1 MRIRLIKIA
10 ALALF
15 VIFLA
20 LSCTA
25 EKIDTGRKTEVAFY
39 FDNDKFDA
47 KQYVASIWDE
57 SVLPHMTKNA
67 ADAAELIRG
76 LRENEAD
83 TCEKYGYRA
92 VKENNPFNFSLK
104 GKVKILSV
112 SAESN
117 ARAEADL
124 EPYDGAADLVIQV
137 GPIFKGT
144 AIRDFLD
151 FVKFEDF
158 TNQVDFAKLA
168 NELNF
173 KVRDDVVKKFD
184 FKNGDHAG
192 VEFEIIGAATYLN
205 GDPKLV
211 VTPVAMERAGSG
223 N

>member
-1 MRIRLIKIA
+1 
-10 ALALF
+10 LF
-15 VIFLA
+15 VVFLA
-20 LSCTA
+20 FSCTA
-25 EKIDTGRKTEVAFY
+25 EKIDTGKKTEVAFY

-57 SVLPHMTKNA
+57 SVLPHMTNNA

-76 LRENEAD
+76 LKENEAAA
-83 TCEKYGYRA
+83 CEKYGYRA
-92 VKENNPFNFSLK
+92 VKEKNPFNFSLK

-112 SAESN
+112 GAGSN

-173 KVRDDVVKKFD
+173 KVRDDVVNQFD

-192 VEFEIIGAATYLN
+192 EEFEIIGAATYLN

-211 VTPVAMERAGSG
+211 VTPVAMKRAGSG
-223 N
+223 D

>member
-10 ALALF
+10 VLALF

-25 EKIDTGRKTEVAFY
+25 EKIDTGKKTEVAFY

-47 KQYVASIWDE
+47 KQYVAGIWDE
-57 SVLPHMTKNA
+57 SVIPHMLGKA
-67 ADAAELIRG
+67 VDAGELIRG
-76 LRENEAD
+76 LKSDTET

-104 GKVKILSV
+104 GRVKVLSV
-112 SAESN
+112 NAESN

-124 EPYDGAADLVIQV
+124 EPYDGIADLVIQV

-173 KVRDDVVKKFD
+173 KV
-184 FKNGDHAG
+184 
-192 VEFEIIGAATYLN
+192 
-205 GDPKLV
+205 
-211 VTPVAMERAGSG
+211 
-223 N
+223 

>member
-1 MRIRLIKIA
+1 MKLIKTSSA
-10 ALALF
+10 ALF

-25 EKIDTGRKTEVAFY
+25 VKTDTGKRTEVAFY

-47 KQYVASIWDE
+47 KQYVGSIWDE
-57 SVLPHMTKNA
+57 SVIPYMTEKA
-67 ADAAELIRG
+67 ADAGELVRG
-76 LRENEAD
+76 LEDDPESM
-83 TCEKYGYRA
+83 CEKYGYRA

-104 GKVKILSV
+104 GTVRILSV
-112 SAESN
+112 GDGSN

-124 EPYDGAADLVIQV
+124 EPYDGAADLIIQV

-144 AIRDFLD
+144 SIRDFLD
-151 FVKFEDF
+151 FIRFEDF

-173 KVRDDVVKKFD
+173 KVRDDVMKQFD
-184 FKNGDHAG
+184 FKNDPHIGD
-192 VEFEIIGAATYLN
+192 EFEIIGAATYPS

-211 VTPVAMERAGSG
+211 VMPVVMELKGRPE
-223 N
+223 

>member
-10 ALALF
+10 ALVLF

-20 LSCTA
+20 FSCTV
-25 EKIDTGRKTEVAFY
+25 EKIDTGKKTEVAFY

-57 SVLPHMTKNA
+57 SVLPHMADNA

-76 LRENEAD
+76 LKEYEAA

-124 EPYDGAADLVIQV
+124 EPYDGTADIVIQV

-173 KVRDDVVKKFD
+173 KVRDDVVKRFD
-184 FKNGDHAG
+184 FKNNDYAG
-192 VEFEIIGAATYLN
+192 MEFEIIGAATYLN
-205 GDPKLV
+205 GDPKLM
-211 VTPVAMERAGSG
+211 VTPVAMERAEGGS
-223 N
+223 

>member
-1 MRIRLIKIA
+1 M
-10 ALALF
+10 
-15 VIFLA
+15 
-20 LSCTA
+20 T
-25 EKIDTGRKTEVAFY
+25 
-39 FDNDKFDA
+39 DK
-47 KQYVASIWDE
+47 
-57 SVLPHMTKNA
+57 A
-67 ADAAELIRG
+67 ADAAGLIHG
-76 LRENEAD
+76 LKGDEAA

-112 SAESN
+112 SSESN

-124 EPYDGAADLVIQV
+124 EPYDCVPDLVIQV

-173 KVRDDVVKKFD
+173 KVRDDVVKRFD
-184 FKNGDHAG
+184 FKNEDYNGD
-192 VEFEIIGAATYLN
+192 EFEIIGAATYLN